1 MPGEQFHIPRRWERE
16 LSAIPIRLVLEAGKF
31 KSDNSAMTVDV
42 SLRGMKV
49 RTNLNLIPGEWV
61 GVVPKGGFPQ
71 AIPARVIWAREDEV
85 SRWVF
90 AGIEFLQTSE
100 S

>member
-1 MPGEQFHIPRRWERE
+1 MLGEQFHIPRRWERE
-16 LSAIPIRLVLEAGKF
+16 LSAIPIRLVLEANKF

-61 GVVPKGGFPQ
+61 GVVPKSGFPQ

-85 SRWVF
+85 SRWIF